1 MFYSFNRIFATEKG
15 RKDMSLIENRFLHLA
30 ENNELCDSWL
40 AQWKLAKKR
49 APMILDV
56 ISHVFPHYS
65 LHNASH
71 SEAILNNISI
81 ILGKEA
87 IEKLSVVDLW
97 LLLNAAYYHDC
108 GMVVDRE
115 DKKDLFTDGSAFV
128 KFVKEKQNDVTS
140 PMHEYAK
147 ALEIKEDKLYYA
159 NNALT
164 GKSYEAVRF
173 LIADFV
179 RKAHADRSTA
189 KIEEEFIGNFPSG
202 MIPKRIVG
210 QLSQICAAH
219 MQKREKVM
227 ELPFEQTSG
236 CGTEP
241 CHPRFVAF
249 LLRLGDLLDV
259 DNNRLSDVLL
269 NSLSSI
275 PVDSQDYN
283 EINRSITLLN
293 ITRKTIEICADC
305 HNYRIAELTNDWFKW
320 LNDEVVFVSQHWY
333 DIVPGSEYGSLPTI
347 GKLEVNLI
355 GYDTID
361 GKNRPEFKIDTGKA
375 LELIQG
381 AGLYSDPAKSM
392 RELLQNAVD
401 ATHLRA
407 YKEHPADN
415 GYRNYF
421 EGLKNYPIKVSI
433 EEKRID
439 DISSE
444 CSIRIEDQGLGMSK
458 EDLSYLFNTGSSYM
472 NKSKREI
479 VEQMDDYMRPSGVF
493 GIGFQSVF
501 LIAEDVTIHTRK
513 LNSDDSYIVEM
524 KNPIGAGK
532 GAILMKT
539 LKNDNSHVG
548 TTIEFKTQKLSI
560 GNQLNPLKCN
570 VKSSTQF
577 YKEYDL
583 ARKTE
588 VDYSYFLGLIEEI
601 YQFAQI
607 SSVPLQLEYNG
618 DKYDISSKNVLE
630 YYDED
635 EGVAVEMIEGRDSAF
650 YYRNQ
655 LINHGWLSFPSLS
668 FAVNILRDDAKQ
680 WLKLN
685 RESFLDSVRSE
696 LTVRV
701 KKVVAKYLMSK
712 KNTCSHPMEQRI
724 SMVLEYLRPE
734 LEKLEDLKD
743 KISYDDTWKQYPL
756 DYSTADRNRHQITIA
771 EIMATQEVVYIK
783 DKTHINAHF
792 LKFTINDQEITIG
805 KMSAYYSDKI
815 FDFVVTELSQS
826 FSCIY
831 YEHGNYILSNTPR
844 EDYVAEDQDTQIL
857 LLYEYKNHHFFARDY
872 FPCNNKYAA
881 LRINKDYSFY
891 TNSVKVPAM
900 VCPYKRIYGYGK
912 YNNATRLVYDVDDEI
927 IDFVYDKRYDKNVT
941 KEQIKATY
949 EQFARDYESAL
960 EYVNSGK

>member
-1 MFYSFNRIFATEKG
+1 MN
-15 RKDMSLIENRFLHLA
+15 LIEKQFCHLA

-81 ILGKEA
+81 ILGKEV

-108 GMVVDRE
+108 GMVVDSE
-115 DKKDLFTDGSAFV
+115 DKKDLFADGSAFV
-128 KFVKEKQNDVTS
+128 KFVKDKQDDPTS

-147 ALEIKEDKLYYA
+147 VLEIKEDKLYYA

-164 GKSYEAVRF
+164 GQSYEAVRF
-173 LIADFV
+173 LIADFI
-179 RKAHADRSTA
+179 RKAHAERSTA

-202 MIPKRIVG
+202 MIPKRIVS

-219 MQKREKVM
+219 TQMREKVM

-269 NSLSSI
+269 NSLGSI
-275 PVDSQDYN
+275 PVDSKDYN

-293 ITRKTIEICADC
+293 ITKKTIEISADC
-305 HNYRIAELTNDWFKW
+305 HNYKIAELTNDWFKW

-347 GKLEVNLI
+347 GNLEVNLI

-375 LELIQG
+375 LEMIQG
-381 AGLYSDPAKSM
+381 ASLYSNPAKCM

-401 ATHLRA
+401 ATYLRA
-407 YKEHPADN
+407 FKEHPDN
-415 GYRNYF
+415 RGYKKFF
-421 EGLKNYPIKVSI
+421 EGLKNYPVFISM

-439 DISSE
+439 ENRSE
-444 CSIRIEDQGLGMSK
+444 CSIKIEDQGLGMSK
-458 EDLSYLFNTGSSYM
+458 EDLKYLFNTGSSYM

-479 VEQMDDYMRPSGVF
+479 IEQMEDYMRPSGIF

-501 LIAEDVTIHTRK
+501 LIADEVTIRTRK
-513 LNSDDSYIVEM
+513 LNCEDTFIVEM

-539 LKNDNSHVG
+539 LKNDNGHIG
-548 TTIEFKTQKLSI
+548 TIIEFKTQHYSL
-560 GNQLNPLKCN
+560 GNQLNPIKCN
-570 VKSSTQF
+570 VKDSTQF
-577 YKEYDL
+577 YKEYDFS
-583 ARKTE
+583 RKN
-588 VDYSYFLGLIEEI
+588 DAADFSYFVGLIEEL
-601 YQFAQI
+601 YKFGQD
-607 SSVPLQLEYNG
+607 SSVPLKFEYNG
-618 DKYDISSKNVLE
+618 EQYDIPSQGLLE
-630 YYDED
+630 YYDEE
-635 EGVAVEMIEGRDSAF
+635 EGMAIEIIEKRNSEF

-655 LINHGWLSFPSLS
+655 LINQGWISFPSLS
-668 FAVNILRDDAKQ
+668 FAINILKDDAKQ
-680 WLKLN
+680 LLRLN
-685 RESFLDSVRSE
+685 RESFLDSVKSE

-701 KKVVAKYLMSK
+701 KKVVAKYLSQK
-712 KNTCSHPMEQRI
+712 KKTCSQSLQQRI

-734 LEKLEDLKD
+734 LEKYEDMKD
-743 KISYDDTWKQYPL
+743 RISYDETWKQYPL
-756 DYSTADRNRHQITIA
+756 EYSTKDRKKHQVTIA
-771 EIMATQEVVYIK
+771 EIMAVQEVSYFWDTTPISA
-783 DKTHINAHF
+783 NF
-792 LKFTINDQEITIG
+792 LKFSINNQEIILA
-805 KMSAYYSDKI
+805 KMSAYYTEKA
-815 FDFVVTELSQS
+815 FDFVVTKLSQF
-826 FSCIY
+826 FSYVCF
-831 YEHGNYILSNTPR
+831 EKGNYILSNTPR
-844 EDYVAEDQDTQIL
+844 EDYVAEDWDTQIL
-857 LLYEYKNHHFFARDY
+857 LLYKYKKQHVFARDY
-872 FPCNNKYAA
+872 FPCNKKYAA
-881 LRINKDYSFY
+881 LRINQDYALYPYSA
-891 TNSVKVPAM
+891 KVPAM
-900 VCPYKRIYGYGK
+900 VCPYKRIFGFGK
-912 YNNATRLVYDVDDEI
+912 YDDAIRLEYDVDDEV
-927 IDFVYDKRYDKNVT
+927 IDYVYNRRYDQSVT
-941 KEQIKATY
+941 KEQIKAAY
-949 EQFARDYESAL
+949 EQFAQDYEYAL
-960 EYVNSGK
+960 GYVNSGK